1 MFITLFSV
9 TIISVYF
16 EGMCRRLFSFKNVK
30 KLVVKVGTS
39 SIAYPTGHINLR
51 RIEKLVKVIS
61 DIKNSGID
69 IVLVSSGAIGVGCG
83 KLKINRA
90 DCDTSAKQA
99 AAAVG
104 QCELMYM
111 YDKIFSSYNHIVAQ
125 VLLTHDVIDNPDRKE
140 KAIDTFRRLFDLGAI
155 PIVNENDTV
164 SLEEIEAT
172 FGENDTLSAI
182 VATLVGA
189 DALVIMSDIDGL
201 YDSDPRKNPCAKLI
215 REVRSIDPSIISSA
229 GEAGSESGTGGMKTK
244 LNAAKIVMDANI
256 GMAILNCSDPA
267 ILYDLLDGKDV
278 GTRFFK

>member
-1 MFITLFSV
+1 
-9 TIISVYF
+9 
-16 EGMCRRLFSFKNVK
+16 MCRRLFSFKNVK

-140 KAIDTFRRLFDLGAI
+140 KAIDTFRRLFELGAI

-215 REVRSIDPSIISSA
+215 SEVRSIDPSIISSA

>member
-1 MFITLFSV
+1 MFIILFSV

-140 KAIDTFRRLFDLGAI
+140 KAIDTFRRLFELGAI

-215 REVRSIDPSIISSA
+215 SEVRSIDPSIISSA